1 MSYRSLWRFMN
12 KSSRERAMKKKIK
25 PSMSE
30 EGAEVH
36 IVEEAEDEDA
46 PSTRL

>member
-1 MSYRSLWRFMN
+1 
-12 KSSRERAMKKKIK
+12 
-25 PSMSE
+25 MSE

-46 PSTRL
+46 PSTRLWSSATDATTLDITNMSV